1 MSHDAMNH
9 GAFVTATSDA
19 AWVSID
25 EIVQRLDE
33 IAFWSEDFIESS
45 LESRKK
51 AWIRK
56 EIKNVRG
63 EDGWPLFAS
72 VVTMD
77 PENQETTRIY
87 KQERMF
93 DRDDYAQVVRYHED
107 RSQYHHHMAAGWAE
121 RAADRFGMQL
131 SLPHEQEVLS

>member
-1 MSHDAMNH
+1 MSHDAMSH
-9 GAFVTATSDA
+9 DTFVAATGDA

-33 IAFWSEDFIESS
+33 ITFWSEDFIESS

-63 EDGWPLFAS
+63 EDGWPVFAS

-77 PENQETTRIY
+77 TDNQETTRIY

-131 SLPHEQEVLS
+131 PMLTEEVVLT